1 MHKCIGS
8 QEMYPTVLRE
18 LADKVAV
25 INHTG
30 NILIVWKSTVTGK
43 GETKGKSHL
52 PNLMSFYDTDSNRG
66 HEKRNALP
74 STLMCAQLLIPV
86 SNLGRHGFDG

>member
-1 MHKCIGS
+1 MHNCIGS

-18 LADKVAV
+18 LADKRSDSLV
-25 INHTG
+25 
-30 NILIVWKSTVTGK
+30 KPTVTGK
-43 GETKGKSHL
+43 GETKGKSPL

-66 HEKRNALP
+66 HKKRNTLP

-86 SNLGRHGFDG
+86 SNLGRLGFDG

>member
-1 MHKCIGS
+1 MHFCLRNPNMHKCIGS

-43 GETKGKSHL
+43 GENKG
-52 PNLMSFYDTDSNRG
+52 
-66 HEKRNALP
+66 
-74 STLMCAQLLIPV
+74 
-86 SNLGRHGFDG
+86 